1 MTDRVSEDGEQLST
15 SIYFFHILNTIEN
28 MSDEHENRN
37 RKWGRFKIRRNN
49 PK

>member
-15 SIYFFHILNTIEN
+15 SIYFFHILNIIEK